1 MPVKDLMSTN
11 LVKLFYES
19 CSRNALRPAILSKC
33 KGEYKV
39 ESYEVLREYVLE
51 LARGLLAIGVA
62 QGDKVAILAENSSEW
77 AIIDWSVLSIGAV
90 TVPIYPTLMPETV
103 AYILQDS
110 NVKIIFVG
118 DKKLFAKAQ
127 NAIAKIGQNI
137 QIINIG
143 NNSSELTTKKCIELA
158 RNHSI
163 NQNDIEE
170 IAKHIQPND
179 IATIIY
185 TSGTTG
191 EPKGVVLSHN
201 AFVSQ
206 AIAIQKGLPINEQ
219 DRFFSFL
226 PLSHVYERMAG
237 HFLPFLTG
245 CSVAYAESIRTI
257 AQDVVLAK
265 PTIILAV
272 PRFLESVR
280 SKIISSVAE
289 ASFLKKALF
298 DAAIK
303 RGPNRLNRNC
313 KPSGLLE
320 WLLDKIV
327 GQKIRSRFGGRLRFF
342 VSGGAA
348 LQKETA
354 EFFAAFGIPVVQGY
368 GLTETA
374 PVISINHPDRNQ
386 PESVGEI
393 LEGVEVRIDKD
404 GEILMRGP
412 NLMRGYL
419 NKPEDTQAAIDGD
432 GWFHTGDIGKLE
444 NNRLWIT
451 DRKKDIIVMAN
462 GKNVAPV
469 AIEEN
474 LKKSAFIEEAM
485 VIGDEM
491 DYIAALIVPA
501 FDEIQ
506 RYCQNCGLNFDNK
519 LQILDHPEIQSLI
532 KKEVERVNNFLP
544 DFEKVKRYKLLSSP
558 WTLETGELTPT
569 LKIKRRFIKDKYAN
583 EIKGLKN
590 RSS

>member
-1 MPVKDLMSTN
+1 MSTN

-19 CSRNALRPAILSKC
+19 CNRNALRPAILSKC

-137 QIINIG
+137 QIVNIE
-143 NNSSELTTKKCIELA
+143 NNSSEFTIKKCMEFGQ
-158 RNHSI
+158 NHSI

-170 IAKHIQPND
+170 IADHIQPND

-206 AIAIQKGLPINEQ
+206 AIAIQKSLPINEQ

-257 AQDVVLAK
+257 AQDVVLAN

-280 SKIISSVAE
+280 SKIVSSVAE

-313 KPSGLLE
+313 KSSGMLE

-327 GQKIRSRFGGRLRFF
+327 GQKIRSRFGGHLRFF

-412 NLMRGYL
+412 NLMQGYL

-506 RYCQNCGLNFDNK
+506 RYCQNCGLSFDNK

-569 LKIKRRFIKDKYAN
+569 LKIKRKFIKDKYAN